1 MQERNDLGLQLIE
14 RNEEVCVFY
23 ERQNVS
29 ESLLRKAGMELSARE
44 EELHF
49 LRMEVREGGE
59 RKGREGGRE
68 IGREGGREWKGEGGK
83 GEGGSTCSNCGI
95 VCTWEASDKGCA
107 PPTYTRT
114 HYQLSKLQ
122 NDLLVSRKA
131 LPEKT
136 KLEEELTTAQ
146 VEVRVGG

>member
-44 EELHF
+44 EELRF

-59 RKGREGGRE
+59 RREG
-68 IGREGGREWKGEGGK
+68 EGKEGAHAA
-83 GEGGSTCSNCGI
+83 I
-95 VCTWEASDKGCA
+95 VCTWKASDKGCVHTLTLILA
-107 PPTYTRT
+107 
-114 HYQLSKLQ
+114 LQ
-122 NDLLVSRKA
+122 A
-131 LPEKT
+131 AE
-136 KLEEELTTAQ
+136 
-146 VEVRVGG
+146 

>member
-49 LRMEVREGGE
+49 LRMEVREGRE
-59 RKGREGGRE
+59 RGGREGGRE
-68 IGREGGREWKGEGGK
+68 GGKGREKERRGKEGRGREGAHAATVELFVRGK
-83 GEGGSTCSNCGI
+83 QVTKVVHPRHTLALITSSPSCRMTC
-95 VCTWEASDKGCA
+95 
-107 PPTYTRT
+107 
-114 HYQLSKLQ
+114 
-122 NDLLVSRKA
+122 
-131 LPEKT
+131 
-136 KLEEELTTAQ
+136 
-146 VEVRVGG
+146 

>member
-44 EELHF
+44 EELRF

-59 RKGREGGRE
+59 RRGREGRE
-68 IGREGGREWKGEGGK
+68 KGK
-83 GEGGSTCSNCGI
+83 GRRDHMQQLWNCLYMGS
-95 VCTWEASDKGCA
+95 K
-107 PPTYTRT
+107 
-114 HYQLSKLQ
+114 
-122 NDLLVSRKA
+122 
-131 LPEKT
+131 
-136 KLEEELTTAQ
+136 
-146 VEVRVGG
+146 

>member
-59 RKGREGGRE
+59 RKGREGGTERD
-68 IGREGGREWKGEGGK
+68 REGGREGREGRRREGGK
-83 GEGGSTCSNCGI
+83 REGGKREGGRREGGGREHMQQLWNCLYVG
-95 VCTWEASDKGCA
+95 
-107 PPTYTRT
+107 
-114 HYQLSKLQ
+114 SK
-122 NDLLVSRKA
+122 
-131 LPEKT
+131 
-136 KLEEELTTAQ
+136 
-146 VEVRVGG
+146 